1 MSKDKRKKT
10 QGIAR
15 SGRGEQQPLEKD
27 RAQRVSLSKDGPASG
42 HRRELEKSDRKAG
55 KTPRA
60 SGHS

>member
-15 SGRGEQQPLEKD
+15 TGRGEQQPLDKD
-27 RAQRVSLSKDGPASG
+27 RAHRVSMTKDGPASG
-42 HRRELEKSDRKAG
+42 HRRELEKSSRDAG
-55 KTPRA
+55 KTPRT

>member
-1 MSKDKRKKT
+1 MSKDKGKQT

-15 SGRGEQQPLEKD
+15 SGRGEQQPLDKD
-27 RAQRVSLSKDGPASG
+27 RAQRVSLTKDGPASG
-42 HRRELEKSDRKAG
+42 RRRELEKSDRKAG